1 MDNKKKKKFTC
12 IICPKSCELKTD
24 GTEVSGAKCKRGK
37 LFALQE
43 FVSPLRVITTT
54 IRYEN
59 KNNFKMVPVKTSR
72 AVPLNKTFE
81 IIRQIKKI
89 RLQKIPGIG
98 EKIPLKNLS
107 EKTELIVTGE

>member
-12 IICPKSCELKTD
+12 IICPKSCELETD
-24 GTEVSGAKCKRGK
+24 GTEVSGAKCKKGK

-89 RLQKIPGIG
+89 QLQKIPDIG

>member
-1 MDNKKKKKFTC
+1 MDKKKKKFTC
-12 IICPKSCELKTD
+12 IICPKSCELETD

-72 AVPLNKTFE
+72 PVPLNKTFE

-89 RLQKIPGIG
+89 RLQKIPDIG